1 MLPSNDMQLTSTI
14 PTPEYFLHLLWPA
27 EDDGSREADAWAIVM
42 PASAGK
48 REALLKAADFDQ
60 TWIIQELA
68 EGNEINWLKEP
79 LRPYLTL
86 RTNSFDFIIDEGDT
100 EDAPTT

>member
-1 MLPSNDMQLTSTI
+1 MCPDLMLTSTV
-14 PTPEYFLHLLWPA
+14 PTPEYYLHLLWSA

-60 TWIIQELA
+60 VWIIQDMA
-68 EGNEINWLKEP
+68 EGTEINWLRKP
-79 LRPYLTL
+79 LRPYLTFK
-86 RTNSFDFIIDEGDT
+86 TNSYDFLEEEGD
-100 EDAPTT
+100 DA